1 MDPATWIIR
10 DPQINARGAKSCQIE
25 KSAPPVGSDAKIRFF
40 LGGKDEPSS
49 TPFGATSWGDE
60 ATTRKT
66 IEFNITSA
74 QEAIFEEITNWVLD
88 YITKHSER
96 LFRKPMT
103 LQQAT
108 DSFRPPV
115 TKKGDYKPHLR
126 CKMNTSGTGAVRCWN
141 ADGKCVPLPGD
152 LKNYKVVPRILI
164 SHLWMMARECGF
176 VMVVTDLQLIEG
188 VSDTC
193 PFN

>member
-25 KSAPPVGSDAKIRFF
+25 KSAPQVGSDAKIRFF
-40 LGGKDEPSS
+40 LGGRDEPSS

-66 IEFNITSA
+66 IEFNLTPA
-74 QEAIFEEITNWVLD
+74 QEAKFDEITAWAHEHLA
-88 YITKHSER
+88 KHSER
-96 LFRKPMT
+96 LFRKVMSAEQVADT
-103 LQQAT
+103 
-108 DSFRPPV
+108 FRPPV
-115 TKKGDYKPHLR
+115 TKKGDFHPHLR
-126 CKMNTSGTGAVRCWN
+126 CKINVAGAAAVRCWD
-141 ADGKCVPLPGD
+141 AAGKSVPLPPD
-152 LKNYKVVPRILI
+152 LKSYKLVPRIML

-188 VSDTC
+188 EGDTC
-193 PFN
+193 PFS